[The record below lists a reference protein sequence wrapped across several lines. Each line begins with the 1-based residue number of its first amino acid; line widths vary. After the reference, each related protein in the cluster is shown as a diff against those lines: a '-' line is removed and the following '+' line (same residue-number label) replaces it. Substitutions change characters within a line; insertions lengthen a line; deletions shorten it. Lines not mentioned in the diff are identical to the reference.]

1 MGMPRSGTTLVEK
14 IISSHSDVTSL
25 GEINI
30 VYNLLF
36 DNIIRD
42 NKIDTLEADKLLKK
56 DLAKQY
62 MVFLE
67 NFEVQNNNVADKT
80 LMNFWFLGFIKYF
93 FPNSKIIHCSRDP
106 KDNCLSIYKNLF
118 DVHQGW
124 LYDQEDLA
132 NYYGVYEDIM
142 KFWNKKY
149 DKETVKHKYDV
160 KIKLI

>member
-62 MVFLE
+62 MVFQKILRC
-67 NFEVQNNNVADKT
+67 
-80 LMNFWFLGFIKYF
+80 
-93 FPNSKIIHCSRDP
+93 KIIM
-106 KDNCLSIYKNLF
+106 
-118 DVHQGW
+118 W
-124 LYDQEDLA
+124 L
-132 NYYGVYEDIM
+132 
-142 KFWNKKY
+142 
-149 DKETVKHKYDV
+149 
-160 KIKLI
+160 IKL